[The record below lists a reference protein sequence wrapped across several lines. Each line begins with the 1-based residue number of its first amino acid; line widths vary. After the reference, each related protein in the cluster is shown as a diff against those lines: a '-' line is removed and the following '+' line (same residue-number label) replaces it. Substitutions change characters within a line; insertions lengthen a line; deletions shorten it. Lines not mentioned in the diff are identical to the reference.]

1 MSVETNQL
9 KFYPYLVLT
18 SHVLALVFRMR
29 FVGPDPAVEVALYLN
44 LYINLYIV
52 WSFYIQQCSMKFLI
66 TVYKKQ
72 KFRKLKFLLMDVQ
85 IW

>member
-44 LYINLYIV
+44 LYIN
-52 WSFYIQQCSMKFLI
+52 SFYIQQCSMKFLI

-85 IW
+85 I